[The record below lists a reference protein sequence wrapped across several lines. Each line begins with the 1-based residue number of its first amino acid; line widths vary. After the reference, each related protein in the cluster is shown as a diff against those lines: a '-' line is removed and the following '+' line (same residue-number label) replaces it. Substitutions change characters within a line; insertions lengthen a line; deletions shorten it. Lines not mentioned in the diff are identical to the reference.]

1 MLVVSAHLRNEANIL
16 LNDLLFSFLVF
27 DITYQGTQM
36 KCATLHFV
44 SSQTNRLD
52 HFCLNSGIA
61 LLAYKYSVVF
71 RRRTT
76 INQNLVDIFLLWEY
90 VCLGNTFFM
99 CPDFLS
105 L

>member
-36 KCATLHFV
+36 KCSTFHFI
-44 SSQTNRLD
+44 STQINRLG
-52 HFCLNSGIA
+52 HFSINSENA
-61 LLAYKYSVVF
+61 LLAYKRYVVF
-71 RRRTT
+71 WLRTR
-76 INQNLVDIFLLWEY
+76 IKMVGIFLLWEY
-90 VCLGNTFFM
+90 VRRGNTFFM
-99 CPDFLS
+99 WPAFLS